1 VSEMVIDSWAAWTR
15 SRVGGTWCRRLSM
28 RNGEPPRRSSRS
40 YGLDAISASTDTGGQ
55 RRGASSL
62 AGCLRGKELLRMAWE
77 ATGEGAHMTPRRRY
91 ASVNGVEICYFEIHG
106 AGNPLVLPQG
116 AFGTI

>member
-1 VSEMVIDSWAAWTR
+1 
-15 SRVGGTWCRRLSM
+15 
-28 RNGEPPRRSSRS
+28 
-40 YGLDAISASTDTGGQ
+40 
-55 RRGASSL
+55 
-62 AGCLRGKELLRMAWE
+62 LRMAWE

>member
-1 VSEMVIDSWAAWTR
+1 V
-15 SRVGGTWCRRLSM
+15 
-28 RNGEPPRRSSRS
+28 
-40 YGLDAISASTDTGGQ
+40 
-55 RRGASSL
+55 
-62 AGCLRGKELLRMAWE
+62 RGKELLRMAWE

-91 ASVNGVEICYFEIHG
+91 ASVNGLEICYFEIHG

>member
-1 VSEMVIDSWAAWTR
+1 MDAFSRRRHPVSAPVDEERRARHGGLPAPTVLTQSVQVRIPVGSAEGHHL
-15 SRVGGTWCRRLSM
+15 SR
-28 RNGEPPRRSSRS
+28 
-40 YGLDAISASTDTGGQ
+40 
-55 RRGASSL
+55 
-62 AGCLRGKELLRMAWE
+62 GCVRGKELLRMAWE

-91 ASVNGVEICYFEIHG
+91 ASVNGLEICYFEIHG